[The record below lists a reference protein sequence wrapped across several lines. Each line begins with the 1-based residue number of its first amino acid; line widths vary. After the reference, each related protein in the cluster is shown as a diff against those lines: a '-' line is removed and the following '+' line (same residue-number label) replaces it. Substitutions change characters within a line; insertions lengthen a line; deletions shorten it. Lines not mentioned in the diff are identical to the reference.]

1 VTIFEKNFLLY
12 NLAVGALGI
21 AVTTC
26 MTEPALAQRDQS
38 QNSTTNL
45 TNSESKLGVG
55 SGITSYPLE
64 FFMAANASNARDM
77 LARLPG
83 FTFIGGSSSTRG
95 FSGSAGNVLVDGAA
109 ASTKSVTLDEVLQ
122 RIPVSNVERIDVIRG
137 GTAGIDMQGYPVVAN
152 IVRKSVQKNSGKSA
166 SETSGVIEVT
176 PSVNKL
182 GQYMT
187 TGRAMIAHRT
197 ENFSFD
203 VSIDAESNAQGPGAG
218 RSGNTGGAVPSA
230 GGGGGGGGGSSR
242 GVSASGNN
250 GFQAKFDKL
259 GSLIN
264 SGDYLTDAYEYKYSS
279 DGVAEYRHDWLGT
292 FRLNASAGTQ
302 KERTDT
308 YYYATDA
315 QKVQT
320 TQASP
325 SLSINKDYELGAN
338 YEGGYG
344 GYAVTALGLYRR
356 AFPISTSNNITT
368 STESGSKAPNG
379 ETLARATLRK
389 EFFSWLTLQA
399 GAEGALNFR
408 DTNSFLNIA
417 GISQLLPNSNVR
429 VEERRAEFSGT
440 ANIALWPALR
450 TELGMRYET
459 STISQIGDTNQKRAF
474 AFLKPRVIATYDLT
488 TNTQLRFRAERR
500 VGQLDFGSFS
510 ASNDA
515 TLGTVTAGNAN
526 LEPERSWEYE
536 GAIEYSFWKKGAASL
551 TYLHSNIQK
560 INDRIVVIAPTKTY
574 DAPGNIGD
582 GTRDRISFHAVIPFD
597 ELGLENLRFTADT
610 SWTWSELTDPVTGKL
625 RGAGGEFPFYSNF
638 MLSQDI
644 PSWNSS
650 FGFSG
655 GINPRRTTYFL
666 KELRYEKGQPRTMIY
681 WNWRAKPDLLLN
693 ISLENIVKRQRVR
706 ERILF
711 TTSRAVMDLNST
723 ETLRT
728 VMPPVFRVQLRKTF

>member
-1 VTIFEKNFLLY
+1 MAAFGKNSLSRT
-12 NLAVGALGI
+12 LAVGAFGI
-21 AVTTC
+21 AVSTC

-38 QNSTTNL
+38 ENSAPKL
-45 TNSESKLGVG
+45 TNTESELGVG
-55 SGITSYPLE
+55 PGITSYPSE

-77 LARLPG
+77 LARLPS

-109 ASTKSVTLDEVLQ
+109 PSSKSVTLDEVLQ
-122 RIPVSNVERIDVIRG
+122 RIPVSNVARIDVIRG

-152 IVRKSVQKNSGKSA
+152 VIRKSVEKNSGEAA
-166 SETSGVIEVT
+166 SETSGLIEVT

-182 GQYMT
+182 GQYQT
-187 TGRAMIAHRT
+187 TGRAAIAHRT
-197 ENFSFD
+197 EHLSFD

-218 RSGNTGGAVPSA
+218 RSGNMGGAVP
-230 GGGGGGGGGSSR
+230 GGGGGGSR

-264 SGDYLTDAYEYKYSS
+264 SGNYLTDAYEYKYSS

-302 KERTDT
+302 KERINT
-308 YYYATDA
+308 YYFATDA

-320 TQASP
+320 IQASP

-368 STESGSKAPNG
+368 STESGSNAPNG

-389 EFFSWLTLQA
+389 EFFPWLTLQA

-408 DTNSFLNIA
+408 DTNSFLIIG

-429 VEERRAEFSGT
+429 VEESRAEFSGT
-440 ANIALWPALR
+440 ANISLWPELR
-450 TELGMRYET
+450 TELGVRYET
-459 STISQIGDTNQKRAF
+459 SVISQIGDTNQERAF
-474 AFLKPRVIATYDLT
+474 AFVKPRVIATYDLT

-500 VGQLDFGSFS
+500 IGQLDFGSFS

-515 TLGTVTAGNAN
+515 TIGTVTAGNAN

-536 GAIEYSFWKKGAASL
+536 GAIEYNFWKKGAASL

-560 INDRIVVIAPTKTY
+560 INDRIVVITPTKTY

-582 GTRDRISFHAVIPFD
+582 GTRDRITINAVLPFD
-597 ELGLENLRFTADT
+597 ELGLDNLRFTANL

-625 RGAGGEFPFYSNF
+625 RGTSSEFPFYSNF

-644 PSWNSS
+644 PTWNSS

-655 GINPRRTTYFL
+655 GINPRRTTYLL

-693 ISLENIVKRQRVR
+693 ISLENIIKRQRVR

-711 TTSRAVMDLNST
+711 TTSRAQMDLYGT

-728 VMPPVFRVQLRKTF
+728 VLPPVFRVQLRKTF